1 MKAHRFRGW
10 VNRFSAITPKKAIG
24 YAILGGI
31 AGTGGTYAGGVVGQ
45 FIGNYQDYVKGGH
58 LFSVDGAQI
67 KWPNFNF
74 IPSVQYAFASPY
86 GHAGLLLI
94 GGGIVCLTGWLIYRN
109 VAEHR
114 DTDGRG
120 FLQSEKGTYGTSG
133 WMDKQAFE
141 EVLDAL
147 PPGRG
152 KGIPLGLRDGQ
163 VVQLPDGP
171 KHRLNRNI
179 AVYGTPGCG
188 KTRGFVLNQILYSIR
203 RGESIIMTDTKG
215 ELYETTADYL
225 RRCGYTVKLF
235 NLVELNHSDGWDCL
249 GELCGLT
256 DRAAKAAGEPMTE
269 MALENTQTRAQLLVD
284 TIMKNTTSGKVDVFW
299 YNAAAN
305 LLKALVLYV
314 YLDEGREDA
323 QKTLGDVYE
332 LVCNCSEPM
341 LEAMF
346 NALPPDHPAKM
357 PFSIYQ
363 MNAGNDKISGG
374 VRLDLGA
381 RLQILQSKSVRRL
394 LGHNDIR
401 LDLPAHEKCAYFIR
415 ISDQHDTF
423 QFLSSLMFSFLF
435 TDIIEYADTHGRV
448 CPVPVNFIL
457 DEFPNIGEIPDFTK
471 KLSTVRSRRV
481 NIDVIFQSIPQ
492 LKNRY
497 QLDQWREILDD
508 CDTSIFLGGNG
519 DMTTEY
525 VAKQTGEIS
534 VKVDT
539 EARELNLFRVTD
551 ATRQFKKSEGLGR
564 RQLLTTDEVR
574 RLAFDEE
581 IVIIRGQK
589 PLMLDKFDYSLNP
602 DSKKLREIRI
612 TDYTPNWPAPR
623 RAVRDF
629 KTTPQ
634 PAASDPPPTDKRSTT
649 DPAPSSARPGN
660 PAGASYTPTRE
671 VNPTVTE
678 QTKPHR
684 GRRKSAPTPGQQ
696 TLLDFSKS
704 KPSPQPPQDGTAVD
718 GFEHK
723 DPSEL

>member
-1 MKAHRFRGW
+1 MKAHRFKGW
-10 VNRFSAITPKKAIG
+10 VGNHLSAVSPRKIIG
-24 YAILGGI
+24 YTVLSSLA
-31 AGTGGTYAGGVVGQ
+31 ATCSVYVGGVVGQ
-45 FIGNYQDYVKGGH
+45 FFDNYQNYVKGGH

-67 KWPNFNF
+67 KMPDFNF
-74 IPSVQYAFASPY
+74 FRSVHYALASPY
-86 GHAGLLLI
+86 GHVGMLVI
-94 GGGIVCLTGWLIYRN
+94 GGGIACLAGLLIYRN
-109 VAEHR
+109 IVESR

-120 FLQSEKGTYGTSG
+120 FVQSEKGTYGTSG
-133 WMDKQAFE
+133 WMDEKTFRQI
-141 EVLDAL
+141 LDAL
-147 PPGRG
+147 PPGHG
-152 KGIPLGLRDGQ
+152 KGIPLGLRNGLA
-163 VVQLPDGP
+163 VMLPDGP

-203 RGESIIMTDTKG
+203 RGESVIMTDTKG

-235 NLVELNHSDGWDCL
+235 NLVELDHSDGWDCL
-249 GELCGLT
+249 GELCGIS
-256 DRAAKAAGEPMTE
+256 DRAAKEADERMSE
-269 MALENTQTRAQLLVD
+269 LVVENTQTRAQLLVD
-284 TIMKNTTSGKVDVFW
+284 TIMRNTTTGKVDVFW

-314 YLDEGREDA
+314 YLDEGREEN

-346 NALPPDHPAKM
+346 NALQPDHPAKM
-357 PFSIYQ
+357 PFSIYR

-394 LGHNDIR
+394 LGHNDMR

-448 CPVPVNFIL
+448 CPVPVNFVL
-457 DEFPNIGEIPDFTK
+457 DEFPNIGEIPNFTK

-481 NIDVIFQSIPQ
+481 YVDVIFQGVPQ

-497 QLDQWREILDD
+497 PMDQWQEILDD

-519 DMTTEY
+519 QMTTDY
-525 VAKQTGEIS
+525 VAKQSGEIS

-539 EARELNLFRVTD
+539 EARNLNLFRVTD
-551 ATRQFKKSEGLGR
+551 ATHDFKRSEGLGR

-602 DSKKLREIRI
+602 DSKKLREIHI
-612 TDYTPNWPAPR
+612 TDYSPDWPAPR
-623 RAVRDF
+623 KPVRTYQP
-629 KTTPQ
+629 KPVNP
-634 PAASDPPPTDKRSTT
+634 PAAPVP
-649 DPAPSSARPGN
+649 PAPDSTDSRFTASPDN
-660 PAGASYTPTRE
+660 PPEKEVKPAPTQ
-671 VNPTVTE
+671 P
-678 QTKPHR
+678 KPHR
-684 GRRKSAPTPGQQ
+684 GRRKAGPPPGQQ
-696 TLLDFSKS
+696 TLLDFSS
-704 KPSPQPPQDGTAVD
+704 HAPSRQLPQANGAPMNGY
-718 GFEHK
+718 EHK